1 MGEIKR
7 FGQVDYDEIYYIYD
21 KTRLKQSYEE
31 LLESYKDEEYAEEM
45 AKDDYFQ
52 QALTNSLNGDEV
64 VDLLNQLNDE
74 NEELNQK
81 NDLLTLQL
89 DCHKHPLLKE
99 NRELVS
105 DLNHELEVSNSLRDV
120 VKELEKENEQLK
132 RLAGGNEEQLLK
144 VMSYLHDNHYD
155 LWEKVNKECFDD

>member
-74 NEELNQK
+74 NTRLK
-81 NDLLTLQL
+81 QL
-89 DCHKHPLLKE
+89 AD
-99 NRELVS
+99 
-105 DLNHELEVSNSLRDV
+105 
-120 VKELEKENEQLK
+120 
-132 RLAGGNEEQLLK
+132 GNEEQLLK

-155 LWEKVNKECFDD
+155 LWEKVNKECF